1 MNKSRYLS
9 LSILD
14 TSKIA
19 IYEYWYVKPEYEKK
33 R

>member
-1 MNKSRYLS
+1 MNKSKYLS

-14 TSKIA
+14 RSKIA

-33 R
+33 G